1 MDFIYFRSP
10 KKLYT
15 EPLTSCSISCLH
27 LRKHSSNTATSVS
40 VTCRG
45 AGLQRT
51 SDKGQGEGVSLVT
64 LIGVA
69 VGEPDIGV
77 FISTSE
83 SSSFPEGG
91 VLCTNLRVLSRTS

>member
-1 MDFIYFRSP
+1 MSLFGFKGLNIHC
-10 KKLYT
+10 T
-15 EPLTSCSISCLH
+15 VPLTSCSISCLH

-45 AGLQRT
+45 AGFHRT
-51 SDKGQGEGVSLVT
+51 SDNGQGEGMGLVVFK
-64 LIGVA
+64 G

-83 SSSFPEGG
+83 LSSSLEGG
-91 VLCTNLRVLSRTS
+91 VLCTNVSVLSRMS